1 MSKKILW
8 SICFS
13 MIVSALSKAEEGPK
27 GIQEVWQEAYVYS
40 SIGEGLTVGVL
51 MNNLYNSHLGNYDWF
66 VEGGIKYKI
75 NNWLKVEGLYRQE
88 YYKMGPVWTY
98 ENRPMVRLSGS
109 KSLGIWKV
117 RNRQRFEMRF
127 FEYGPSRFR
136 YRTDLKVSPQWN
148 MTSWDLNPYISE
160 EVFVSKGAMSRV
172 RSYLGIQ
179 GKKGRLEPSAY
190 LLVQSNV
197 KSNPWKHRLI
207 CGFCL
212 GFEL

>member
-1 MSKKILW
+1 MLKSLVW
-8 SICFS
+8 VICFWGL
-13 MIVSALSKAEEGPK
+13 IIHHLKAEERST
-27 GIQEVWQEAYVYS
+27 GIQEVWQEAYLYS
-40 SIGEGLTVGVL
+40 DIGKRFTFGVL
-51 MNNLYNSHLGNYDWF
+51 MNNLYSSNWGNYDWF

-75 NNWLKVEGLYRQE
+75 NKWLKVEGLYRQE
-88 YYKMGPVWTY
+88 YYKIGSVWTY
-98 ENRPMVRLSGS
+98 ENRPMLRLSGS
-109 KSLGIWKV
+109 KSFGIWKV

-148 MTSWDLNPYISE
+148 FTSWDLNPYISE
-160 EVFVSKGAMSRV
+160 EVFISKGTMSRV

-179 GKKGRLEPSAY
+179 GKKGRVEPSAY

-212 GFEL
+212 GFEI